1 MRREIEGIEELLE
14 EEPDSRCTS
23 KFSSPGCSKLTWSE
37 DLATGCLDSLIHYK
51 RLLVKLLSSEED
63 REEREKLNLECK
75 EMLDQLAEIDPMR
88 GNRYRDIGEFTV
100 VVLG

>member
-1 MRREIEGIEELLE
+1 MYVKVLLSTLHQA
-14 EEPDSRCTS
+14 D
-23 KFSSPGCSKLTWSE
+23 LTWE
-37 DLATGCLDSLIHYK
+37 ADCTGCLDSLIHYK

>member
-1 MRREIEGIEELLE
+1 MYVKVVLSTLHQA
-14 EEPDSRCTS
+14 D
-23 KFSSPGCSKLTWSE
+23 FSWE
-37 DLATGCLDSLIHYK
+37 AERAGCLDSLIHYK
-51 RLLVKLLSSEED
+51 RLLVKLLSTEEG

-88 GNRYRDIGEFTV
+88 GNRYRDIGESSV